1 MARQET
7 LHRRGEHGEER
18 QDRMTFGEVYAQHFR
33 FVWRSLRRLGVPES
47 DAADAV
53 QDVFLVV
60 HRRLPE
66 FEGRSKITTW
76 LYSICFHVARDRRKL
91 AHMRRRAHDDAPLLD
106 CADDRADVGAEAER
120 RQAIA
125 LLEIILDELPLE
137 QRAVFTLFE
146 LDGKGGDEVAE
157 LLDVPLGTVYSRL
170 RLARDAFRRAVTRLN
185 ARDQFHVGGAPAMK
199 SQPVLKA
206 AAVDAGLPAL
216 ERGPAPP
223 GPSSLLVPLPA
234 VEQRSI
240 WKRAG
245 GER

>member
-1 MARQET
+1 MARQATHHEG
-7 LHRRGEHGEER
+7 GEHDQTR
-18 QDRMTFGEVYAQHFR
+18 QDRMTFGEVYAEHFR

-91 AHMRRRAHDDAPLLD
+91 AHMRRRAHDDEPLLD

-120 RQAIA
+120 RQAIT
-125 LLEIILDELPLE
+125 LLEAILDELPLE

-146 LDGKGGDEVAE
+146 LDGMGGEEVAE

-170 RLARDAFRRAVTRLN
+170 RLAREAFRRAVARLH
-185 ARDQFHVGGAPAMK
+185 ARDQFRAGGRAVAR
-199 SQPVLKA
+199 SQPVMKA
-206 AAVDAGLPAL
+206 VAAGAGLTEA
-216 ERGPAPP
+216 ERSPVP
-223 GPSSLLVPLPA
+223 GPPSAVRALPGAERQPL
-234 VEQRSI
+234 
-240 WKRAG
+240 WKSAG
-245 GER
+245 GGR

>member
-1 MARQET
+1 MANQAT
-7 LHRRGEHGEER
+7 FHGGGEHGEKR
-18 QDRMTFGEVYAQHFR
+18 QERMTFGEVYAQQFR

-91 AHMRRRAHDDAPLLD
+91 AHMRRRAHDDEPLLD
-106 CADDRADVGAEAER
+106 CADDRADVGAQAER
-120 RQAIA
+120 RQAIE

-146 LDGKGGDEVAE
+146 LDGMRGEDVAE

-170 RLARDAFRRAVTRLN
+170 RLARDAFRRAVARLN
-185 ARDQFHVGGAPAMK
+185 ARDQFRVGGPPVTK

-206 AAVDAGLPAL
+206 AAVDAGISSAERAPAA
-216 ERGPAPP
+216 RGAA
-223 GPSSLLVPLPA
+223 SNVLPLPGVERQA
-234 VEQRSI
+234 V
-240 WKRAG
+240 WKQAG

>member
-1 MARQET
+1 
-7 LHRRGEHGEER
+7 
-18 QDRMTFGEVYAQHFR
+18 MTFGEVYAQQFR

-91 AHMRRRAHDDAPLLD
+91 AHMRRRAHDDEPLLD
-106 CADDRADVGAEAER
+106 CADDRADVGAQAER
-120 RQAIA
+120 RQAIE

-146 LDGKGGDEVAE
+146 LDGMRGEDVAE

-170 RLARDAFRRAVTRLN
+170 RLARDAFRRAVARLN
-185 ARDQFHVGGAPAMK
+185 ARDQFRVGGPPVTK

-206 AAVDAGLPAL
+206 AAVDAGISSAERAPAA
-216 ERGPAPP
+216 RGAA
-223 GPSSLLVPLPA
+223 SNVLPLPGVERQA
-234 VEQRSI
+234 V
-240 WKRAG
+240 WKQAG

>member
-1 MARQET
+1 
-7 LHRRGEHGEER
+7 
-18 QDRMTFGEVYAQHFR
+18 MTFGEVYAQHFR

-60 HRRLPE
+60 HRRLAE

-91 AHMRRRAHDDAPLLD
+91 AHMRRRSHGDEPLLD
-106 CADDRADVGAEAER
+106 CPDDRADVCAQAER

-125 LLEIILDELPLE
+125 LLEVILDELPLE

-146 LDGKGGDEVAE
+146 LDGMGGEEVAE

-170 RLARDAFRRAVTRLN
+170 RLARDAFRRAVARLN
-185 ARDQFHVGGAPAMK
+185 ARDQFRVGGPQVTK

-206 AAVDAGLPAL
+206 AAVDAGISAVERAPAAL
-216 ERGPAPP
+216 
-223 GPSSLLVPLPA
+223 GPSSNVLPLPG
-234 VEQRSI
+234 VERQPV

>member
-1 MARQET
+1 
-7 LHRRGEHGEER
+7 
-18 QDRMTFGEVYAQHFR
+18 MTFGEVYAQHFR

-91 AHMRRRAHDDAPLLD
+91 AHMRRRAHDDEPLLD
-106 CADDRADVGAEAER
+106 CADDRADVGAQAER
-120 RQAIA
+120 RQAIE
-125 LLEIILDELPLE
+125 LLEAILDELPLE

-146 LDGKGGDEVAE
+146 LDGMGGEEVAE

-170 RLARDAFRRAVTRLN
+170 RLARDAFRRAVARLN
-185 ARDQFHVGGAPAMK
+185 ARDQFRVGGPTVTK

-206 AAVDAGLPAL
+206 AAVDAGISAAERSPAA
-216 ERGPAPP
+216 RAPA
-223 GPSSLLVPLPA
+223 SNVLPLPG
-234 VEQRSI
+234 VERQPV
-240 WKRAG
+240 WKHAG

>member
-1 MARQET
+1 
-7 LHRRGEHGEER
+7 
-18 QDRMTFGEVYAQHFR
+18 MTFGEVYAQHFR

-91 AHMRRRAHDDAPLLD
+91 AHMRRRAHDDEPLLD
-106 CADDRADVGAEAER
+106 CADDRADVGAQAER
-120 RQAIA
+120 RQAIE
-125 LLEIILDELPLE
+125 LLEVILDELPLE

-146 LDGKGGDEVAE
+146 LDGMGGEEVAE
-157 LLDVPLGTVYSRL
+157 LLDIPLGTVYSRL
-170 RLARDAFRRAVTRLN
+170 RLARDAFRRAVARLN
-185 ARDQFHVGGAPAMK
+185 ARDQFRVGGPAVTK

-206 AAVDAGLPAL
+206 AAVDAGVSSAERAPAA
-216 ERGPAPP
+216 RGAA
-223 GPSSLLVPLPA
+223 SNVLPLPG
-234 VEQRSI
+234 VERQPV
-240 WKRAG
+240 WKHAG

>member
-1 MARQET
+1 
-7 LHRRGEHGEER
+7 
-18 QDRMTFGEVYAQHFR
+18 MTFGEVYAHHFR

-60 HRRLPE
+60 HRRLAE

-91 AHMRRRAHDDAPLLD
+91 AHLRRRAHDDEPLLD
-106 CADDRADVGAEAER
+106 CADDRVDVGAEAER
-120 RQAIA
+120 RQAIV
-125 LLEIILDELPLE
+125 LLEAILDELPLE

-146 LDGKGGDEVAE
+146 LDGMSGEEVAE

-170 RLARDAFRRAVTRLN
+170 RLARDAFRRAVARLN
-185 ARDQFHVGGAPAMK
+185 ARDQFRVGGRVVSK
-199 SQPVLKA
+199 SEPVLKA
-206 AAVDAGLPAL
+206 GAVGPGLTAVKRSPEDPEGPEPAL
-216 ERGPAPP
+216 
-223 GPSSLLVPLPA
+223 SLSG
-234 VEQRSI
+234 VEQRPA

-245 GER
+245 GGR